1 MSQPADIAI
10 NFSQINFDSLNE
22 ILFLTTLP
30 AKLKRRYLGRL
41 ARMVV
46 KNSNENIKT
55 QKTVDGVPFHP
66 RKMPQGQYKLR
77 KKRDGSVKRVKTR
90 PEMLW
95 LLARKKNLSVWHEDD
110 DTVTIKYR
118 KDGVGR
124 VAAKH
129 QYGGKALGLS
139 RKAPNYPFFLDP
151 TKVGNLK
158 PMRVNGEP
166 GCTIS
171 QAAMLYRLG
180 FVYRGRRPDYRWI
193 RENIT
198 RAKAAA
204 IVEALLKK
212 VSWSNIPDGTPARP
226 FLGARPEQI
235 RAMGDTV
242 MENLYVDLMPRRLAA
257 KFKFKYN
264 N

>member
-1 MSQPADIAI
+1 MSQPAEIAI
-10 NFSQINFDSLNE
+10 NFSPANFDSLNE
-22 ILFLTTLP
+22 ILFLATLP
-30 AKLKRRYLGRL
+30 ANLKRRYLGRL

-46 KNSNENIKT
+46 KHSNDNVKA
-55 QKTVDGVPFHP
+55 QKTVDGSSFHK

-77 KKRDGSVKRVKTR
+77 KKRDGSVKREKTR

-95 LLARKKNLSVWHEDD
+95 KMARRKILAVWYEDD

-118 KDGVGR
+118 NDQIGK

-129 QYGGKALGLS
+129 QYGGKALGLT

-151 TKVGNLK
+151 SKVSNLK
-158 PMRVNGEP
+158 PMRVKGEP

-180 FVYRGRRPDYRWI
+180 FVYRGQRPDYRWI

-198 RAKAAA
+198 RASAAA
-204 IVEALLKK
+204 IVDGLLEKI
-212 VSWSNIPDGTPARP
+212 SWSNIPDGTPARP
-226 FLGARPEQI
+226 FLGATQDQI
-235 RAMGDTV
+235 RTMGDTV
-242 MENLYVDLMPRRLAA
+242 MENLFVDLMPRRLAA